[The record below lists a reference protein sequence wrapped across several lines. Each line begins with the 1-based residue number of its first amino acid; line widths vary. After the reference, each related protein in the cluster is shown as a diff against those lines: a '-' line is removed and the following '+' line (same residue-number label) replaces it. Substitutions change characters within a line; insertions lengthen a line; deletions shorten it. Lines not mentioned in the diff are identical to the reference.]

1 MAKVHNELPLANV
14 SEKASIGEILQSK
27 SRSGVSDLK
36 GSKSLGPPP
45 GYDKDGIIRKF
56 WSNCKI
62 KHGKCECGQEVNCEK
77 TIPVALD
84 IAPHELKEVSNE
96 KEQFELVFIMKM
108 YWQDPKLHSF
118 KTKITRHRPKDD
130 PIEAVDP
137 LEEVKG
143 IVRRKYRNGD
153 LLFIEQEG
161 ERYKP
166 AVILRR
172 SEYVFME
179 EPDWKIY
186 FFPTYTF
193 LNLVRT
199 EAQTEEPMMNL
210 LWCDEEKGGFVE
222 FRRRY
227 DAVFQ
232 ESLELK
238 MFPLDRQICRIR
250 ITAEKEIQDFQFVGI
265 EGWRNIATV
274 HEEWQVEDKMFS
286 PCTTYVRYADEK
298 CEHRSQRSLAKTVL
312 HLQRKGDYYFHNV
325 LINIFLVNVI
335 ALSAFAVGIGDIG
348 DRLSLLSTTLVA
360 VTAYQ
365 TVINENIPRKTYL
378 TVCDKYIIFAVVY
391 QVLMAVETV
400 ALSLIS
406 HVLSWYT
413 GEEEHAEM
421 IEWITLYD
429 WIIGTVFVVGWVL
442 GHAAILLMLRKEGLA
457 SGSWKEAYEANEEP
471 YAPVFEC
478 STCGKRWLCSQTH
491 QRKVTEQNL
500 IWCECN
506 ENRLSRIKK
515 RYYTPGCKGFE
526 KPVVPQQNLDKLM
539 CAPPHLQVG
548 DEQHADDFNQ
558 KFQRPAAKAAAVR
571 DSHPPELLQ

>member
-1 MAKVHNELPLANV
+1 MAKVHSSELALANV
-14 SEKASIGEILQSK
+14 SEKANIGERLP
-27 SRSGVSDLK
+27 SRSCKSGLQK
-36 GSKSLGPPP
+36 SKKQLLGPPP
-45 GYDKDGIIRKF
+45 GYDTDGIIRKF

-62 KHGKCECGQEVNCEK
+62 KHGKYECGQEVNCEK
-77 TIPVALD
+77 TIAVALD

-118 KTKITRHRPKDD
+118 KTKITRRRPKAD
-130 PIEAVDP
+130 PVEAVDP

-143 IVRRKYRNGD
+143 IVRRKYKNGD

-161 ERYKP
+161 ESYKP
-166 AVILRR
+166 AVLLRR
-172 SEYVFME
+172 SDYVLME
-179 EPDWKIY
+179 DPDWKIY

-199 EAQTEEPMMNL
+199 EAQTEEPIMNL

-250 ITAEKEIQDFQFVGI
+250 ITAEKEIQDFQFVAI
-265 EGWRNIATV
+265 DGWRNIATV
-274 HEEWQVEDKMFS
+274 HEEWQVEEKQLS
-286 PCTTYVRYADEK
+286 PCTTYIRYADEM
-298 CEHRSQRSLAKTVL
+298 CPHRGQRSLVKTVL

-335 ALSAFAVGIGDIG
+335 ALSAFAVPIGDIG

-378 TVCDKYIIFAVVY
+378 TVCDKYVIFAVVY

-400 ALSLIS
+400 ALSMIS

-421 IEWITLYD
+421 MEWITLYD

-442 GHAAILLMLRKEGLA
+442 GHAVILLLLRKGGLA
-457 SGSWKEAYEANEEP
+457 AGSWKETYEANEEP

-478 STCGKRWLCSQTH
+478 STCGERWLCSQTH
-491 QRKVTEQNL
+491 QRKVTEENL
-500 IWCECN
+500 IWCKCN

-515 RYYTPGCKGFE
+515 HYYTPGCEGFKE
-526 KPVVPQQNLDKLM
+526 PAVPRQKYENLLR
-539 CAPPHLQVG
+539 APPHLQYG
-548 DEQHADDFNQ
+548 LEQHADDFNQ
-558 KFQRPAAKAAAVR
+558 KFQRPAAKAAAAT
-571 DSHPPELLQ
+571 LLE